1 MGQLSEYSIVKQGYL
16 CLESHMAEIEVSP
29 RVYSFLELRAGVH
42 FQAHPS
48 GWWNLVPCE
57 VSTSLA
63 HGPPHLKL
71 MTVS

>member
-1 MGQLSEYSIVKQGYL
+1 
-16 CLESHMAEIEVSP
+16 MAEIEVSP

-42 FQAHPS
+42 FQVYPS

-63 HGPPHLKL
+63 HGSPHLKL